1 MVGKRFYRPAAIT
14 GWVVVIYGGQQRFNS
29 SAADNM
35 VNGLL
40 TSFDEVGTYSCYLRA
55 IFAIHFPFV
64 TKEFV
69 VTIKSL

>member
-14 GWVVVIYGGQQRFNS
+14 GWAVVIYGGQQRFNA

-40 TSFDEVGTYSCYLRA
+40 TSFDEVGTYS
-55 IFAIHFPFV
+55 
-64 TKEFV
+64 
-69 VTIKSL
+69 

>member
-55 IFAIHFPFV
+55 IFVIHFPFV